1 MIYRNK
7 HRLIKELEDRRAKGQ
22 IIHFLTGDGIG
33 DNMFYGVREGIL
45 TVPDTLMHYYLNAPL
60 NFDLFIHVAN
70 ANDNIK
76 CYKLNGATIEQCDFL
91 DQIPKPEPDSPLK
104 SRNGRKKSA
113 EPQADAQQ
121 SESAKQGEQ
130 AAQAA
135 ADPVTTM
142 LNHLDVMI
150 RAGKLKIVIFL
161 ENLEWIANLHDTPEH
176 IWISRMQLWQNA
188 KNLLMISTIKDME
201 LLKRYHFD
209 QEEIFVSNPA
219 ADEIKY
225 AYLRYLLRNAP
236 RNYDLDLRALDDAA
250 QGMSVGKKT
259 LSACMRILRAVL
271 AKNPNRLAVEDF
283 SDSIERTVKEEV
295 NWDKVRLD
303 EDTKARIVKAVETFQ
318 NADEKQNPLKGFILT
333 GPPGT
338 GKTMIA
344 KALANRQKCYFMAPT
359 LADLKGEYIGHSSA
373 KVKRVF
379 AEARGN
385 APTILFIDEADT
397 VFPSRALGAGDKD
410 SFTLDMVNQFL
421 QEIDGAQTGKQ
432 RIFTIAATNRPEAI
446 DPAIKSRLSRDPIK
460 IPLPTKEMR
469 RLIFNDNFSYDGGT
483 FSLDGKFFEDQVL
496 TKSDSMS
503 GRDIKTFVTKFKAA
517 AEESGIKPGNNADTK
532 ALFDLIFQ
540 QREQSVIDE
549 LTSLGVFTRENIVAP
564 SDNRLRLANIIGYD
578 DLKEQ
583 IARQVDY
590 IRATPQ
596 QKKRYDDYKITPR
609 KGVLMYGP
617 PGNGKSKLAQ
627 AVAGE
632 YGFYFF
638 KVLSRDFASS
648 FPSDQIK
655 NLERIFSEVTRFSK
669 MADCAGIVLFFDEF
683 DSLVGRDVLNGVVRG
698 SLLSYVSDET
708 GLRSKHSKI
717 LFMAATNFENRL
729 DEAIKRRGR
738 IDAHLFMDNPTE
750 DNGRRMLKSFFDAE
764 DCIKRVDDK
773 IIQSAYRSLKDE
785 KHDKLSR
792 PSGAELEMLF
802 KELKEEA
809 FRLNKF
815 EGKQLL
821 IDAAVLA
828 KRFRH

>member
-76 CYKLNGATIEQCDFL
+76 CCKLNGATIEQCDFL
-91 DQIPKPEPDSPLK
+91 DQIPKPEPASPLK
-104 SRNGRKKSA
+104 SRKSRKKSA

-225 AYLRYLLRNAP
+225 ACLRYLLRNAP

-385 APTILFIDEADT
+385 APTD
-397 VFPSRALGAGDKD
+397 
-410 SFTLDMVNQFL
+410 L
-421 QEIDGAQTGKQ
+421 Q
-432 RIFTIAATNRPEAI
+432 R
-446 DPAIKSRLSRDPIK
+446 
-460 IPLPTKEMR
+460 
-469 RLIFNDNFSYDGGT
+469 
-483 FSLDGKFFEDQVL
+483 
-496 TKSDSMS
+496 
-503 GRDIKTFVTKFKAA
+503 
-517 AEESGIKPGNNADTK
+517 
-532 ALFDLIFQ
+532 
-540 QREQSVIDE
+540 
-549 LTSLGVFTRENIVAP
+549 
-564 SDNRLRLANIIGYD
+564 
-578 DLKEQ
+578 
-583 IARQVDY
+583 
-590 IRATPQ
+590 
-596 QKKRYDDYKITPR
+596 
-609 KGVLMYGP
+609 
-617 PGNGKSKLAQ
+617 
-627 AVAGE
+627 
-632 YGFYFF
+632 
-638 KVLSRDFASS
+638 
-648 FPSDQIK
+648 
-655 NLERIFSEVTRFSK
+655 
-669 MADCAGIVLFFDEF
+669 
-683 DSLVGRDVLNGVVRG
+683 
-698 SLLSYVSDET
+698 
-708 GLRSKHSKI
+708 
-717 LFMAATNFENRL
+717 
-729 DEAIKRRGR
+729 
-738 IDAHLFMDNPTE
+738 
-750 DNGRRMLKSFFDAE
+750 
-764 DCIKRVDDK
+764 
-773 IIQSAYRSLKDE
+773 
-785 KHDKLSR
+785 
-792 PSGAELEMLF
+792 
-802 KELKEEA
+802 
-809 FRLNKF
+809 
-815 EGKQLL
+815 
-821 IDAAVLA
+821 
-828 KRFRH
+828 